1 MKASGLKLDLKSG
14 EEGTAG
20 TELDPV
26 CGMRVVPERAA
37 ARYEYKG
44 TTYYFCSPGCLAKFR
59 VDPERYLAAG
69 AAREPMAHGMPAS
82 APPGAQWTCP
92 MHPEIVRDRPGSCPI
107 CGMALEPLT
116 VSLDDEE
123 NPELADMRRRFWIS
137 VALSAPLAAFAIADL
152 FPGRPLAG
160 IAHLRHWLELV
171 FATPVVLWCGWPL
184 LVRGWESI
192 RRRALN
198 MFTLIALG
206 VSVSYAYSVVAV
218 LVPGLFPPALR
229 DSHGLVPVYF
239 EVTEKDPALQPPGE
253 AAMVID
259 SHAHHDSGQPH
270 PQGAV
275 APKTADATEA
285 THKCFLNNV
294 FRINRIP
301 GRRNRDLH

>member
-14 EEGTAG
+14 EESTAG

-137 VALSAPLAAFAIADL
+137 VALSAPLAAFAISDL

-160 IAHLRHWLELV
+160 IAQLRHWLELV
-171 FATPVVLWCGWPL
+171 SATPVVLWCGWPL

-198 MFTLIALG
+198 MF
-206 VSVSYAYSVVAV
+206 
-218 LVPGLFPPALR
+218 
-229 DSHGLVPVYF
+229 
-239 EVTEKDPALQPPGE
+239 
-253 AAMVID
+253 
-259 SHAHHDSGQPH
+259 
-270 PQGAV
+270 
-275 APKTADATEA
+275 
-285 THKCFLNNV
+285 
-294 FRINRIP
+294 
-301 GRRNRDLH
+301 